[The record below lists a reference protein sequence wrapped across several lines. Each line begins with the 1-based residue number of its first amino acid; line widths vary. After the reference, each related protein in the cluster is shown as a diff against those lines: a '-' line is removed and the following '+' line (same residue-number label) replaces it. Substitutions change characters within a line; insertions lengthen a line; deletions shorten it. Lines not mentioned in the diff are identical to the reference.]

1 MAPIMVGLGVHPLE
15 FATQVFYFLCAL
27 IGLFCVIALG
37 FGPLFFVL
45 VGAVLAVLA
54 FRQRF
59 RRWWGLPLA
68 AAGLGLVLS
77 VALGWPWRHVVLAFV
92 VSFVLLTVAR
102 IAGRAADRRSEPL
115 RR

>member
-1 MAPIMVGLGVHPLE
+1 
-15 FATQVFYFLCAL
+15 VFYVVCA
-27 IGLFCVIALG
+27 IVGLFCVVALG

-59 RRWWGLPLA
+59 RTWWGLPLA
-68 AAGLGLVLS
+68 AGAAGLVMA
-77 VALGWPWRHVVLAFV
+77 VALGWRWRSVVEAV
-92 VSFVLLTVAR
+92 IISIAVTAVAKV
-102 IAGRAADRRSEPL
+102 AGRMVDRRREAA